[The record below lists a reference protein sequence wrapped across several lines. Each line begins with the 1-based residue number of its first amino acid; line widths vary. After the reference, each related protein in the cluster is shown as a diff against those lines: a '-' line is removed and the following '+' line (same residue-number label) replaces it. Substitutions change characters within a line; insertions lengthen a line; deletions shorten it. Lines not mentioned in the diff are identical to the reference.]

1 MKLKSPVYLLI
12 AAALC
17 GTAVSAQLP
26 NTLSGTHRSEAP
38 ARPAAVVEID
48 SVEWRSDL
56 TRVYCRIVGMPHTSD
71 RIDGVTLVSGKR
83 TFRANDID
91 GVDFRRYFQWEE
103 EGSINLEID
112 FPAVP
117 TPHEYISITV
127 NTIHGDIKAS
137 YGK

>member
-1 MKLKSPVYLLI
+1 M
-12 AAALC
+12 
-17 GTAVSAQLP
+17 SAQLP
-26 NTLSGTHRSEAP
+26 NTLSGTPHSVAP

-71 RIDGVTLVSGKR
+71 RIDGVTLTSGTR
-83 TFRANDID
+83 TFSAYDID
-91 GVDFRRYFQWEE
+91 GVDFRRYFQWED

-117 TPHEYISITV
+117 KPHGRISLTF
-127 NTIHGDIKAS
+127 NTIHGDIKSA